1 MYIFMDLP
9 RLTKECD
16 AYTKINFKFWVLL
29 NSGEKHLQKKDK
41 YLLFILLFKN
51 KLNPLRF

>member
-1 MYIFMDLP
+1 MDLP

-29 NSGEKHLQKKDK
+29 NSGEKRLQKKDK